1 MSSDFILGKQLA
13 RDAVIKYVGSDT
25 DVTVPGGVCFIG
37 NNAFSGCKQI
47 KTITLT
53 DEITHIGH
61 EAFKDCTSLEEIVM
75 PETVRDLHINL
86 FSGVG
91 KSFRITFGGTS
102 EAFEKM
108 IKVVVSSQSFTNGDY
123 HHPTGSHFSYSEI
136 EINEYGNVFGDT
148 GETPFECEVTCLA
161 DGKVLKYR
169 SCSAETVYEREI
181 KRY

>member
-1 MSSDFILGKQLA
+1 
-13 RDAVIKYVGSDT
+13 
-25 DVTVPGGVCFIG
+25 
-37 NNAFSGCKQI
+37 
-47 KTITLT
+47 
-53 DEITHIGH
+53 
-61 EAFKDCTSLEEIVM
+61 
-75 PETVRDLHINL
+75 
-86 FSGVG
+86 
-91 KSFRITFGGTS
+91 
-102 EAFEKM
+102 M

-148 GETPFECEVTCLA
+148 GETPFECEVTCLE